1 MELSAKEIK
10 RKKLEQILKLL
21 READLI
27 QQGLECDGE
36 DISIEL
42 IDAIDHFSDCLKLL

>member
-1 MELSAKEIK
+1 MEMSAKEIK
-10 RKKLEQILKLL
+10 QKKLEQILKLL

-27 QQGLECDGE
+27 QQGLDDGE

-42 IDAIDHFSDCLKLL
+42 IDLIDHFSDCLKLL